1 MSEQYISMAEVK
13 ELLNE
18 ANEKRTTELS
28 TIQKS
33 ALQHAQTMK
42 LSKEQADELIKE
54 VSALEFTTDATSCKI
69 ADILPKYPEDVRAIF
84 SKERIA
90 LEADDINKVIDIVA
104 KYI

>member
-1 MSEQYISMAEVK
+1 MSEQYVSMAEVK

-18 ANEKRTTELS
+18 ANEKRSTELS
-28 TIQKS
+28 TIQK
-33 ALQHAQTMK
+33 AAMQHAQAMILT
-42 LSKEQADELIKE
+42 KEQADELIKE
-54 VSALEFTTDATSCKI
+54 LSELEFTTDAISYKI